1 MVVLPKKASSVILLR
16 DTPKGVET
24 FLIQRHVASSFM
36 GGLYAFPGGN
46 LEVEDFS
53 EELLAHVE
61 GIGEKEA
68 WAILGR
74 KSSPQIAL
82 AHWVTGIREVFEEV
96 GVLFASD
103 GVSNP
108 ISFEEEKR
116 RRAFERYR
124 ELLNKGEITFS
135 ELCRKENLTVAAH
148 NLIHY
153 SHWITPEAR
162 EKRYD
167 THFFM
172 ALVPEGQIPS
182 VDKKEITAGIW
193 LTPQQALKAN
203 ISGDIPLT
211 PPALCMLEELAPFSS
226 AEDIIGFA
234 RERNMSD
241 PILPILTTINGYEVL
256 LLPGDKF
263 YTAYG
268 GKEKRNYNNLDQS
281 VRLIQKQGRWFLSSP
296 VQSDT

>member
-1 MVVLPKKASSVILLR
+1 MIVLPKKASSVILLR
-16 DTPKGVET
+16 DTTNEVET

-46 LEVEDFS
+46 LEAEDFS

-61 GIGEKEA
+61 GIAEEEA

-74 KSSPQIAL
+74 ESSPQIAL
-82 AHWVTGIREVFEEV
+82 AHWITGIREVFEEV
-96 GVLFASD
+96 GVFFASD
-103 GVSNP
+103 EGGKL
-108 ISFEEEKR
+108 ISFEDEKHR
-116 RRAFERYR
+116 KILERHR
-124 ELLNKGEITFS
+124 ELLNKGEMTFS
-135 ELCRKENLTVAAH
+135 QLLRQENLRFAAH

-153 SHWITPEAR
+153 SHWVTPEAR
-162 EKRYD
+162 HKRYD
-167 THFFM
+167 THFFL

-182 VDKKEITAGIW
+182 ADQKEITAVIW

-226 AEDIIGFA
+226 AEDIIRFA
-234 RERNMSD
+234 RDRNMSD
-241 PILPILTTINGYEVL
+241 PILPILTTINGNETL
-256 LLPGDKF
+256 LLPEDEL

-268 GKEKRNYNNLDQS
+268 GKEKQNDNNLNQS
-281 VRLIQKQGRWFLSSP
+281 VRLILQKGRWFPSLRSR
-296 VQSDT
+296 SDP

>member
-16 DTPKGVET
+16 DTSMGVET

-46 LEVEDFS
+46 LEEEDFS

-61 GIGEKEA
+61 GITEKEA

-74 KSSPQIAL
+74 KSSHQIAL
-82 AHWVTGIREVFEEV
+82 AHWVTGIREIFEEV

-103 GVSNP
+103 GRGKL
-108 ISFEEEKR
+108 ISFEDEKR
-116 RRAFERYR
+116 RKKFEQHRA
-124 ELLNKGEITFS
+124 LLIKGEMTFARI
-135 ELCRKENLTVAAH
+135 LRKENLKLAADS
-148 NLIHY
+148 LIHY

-162 EKRYD
+162 KKRYD

-182 VDKKEITAGIW
+182 ADQKEITAGIW

-203 ISGDIPLT
+203 ISGNIPLT
-211 PPALCMLEELAPFSS
+211 PPSLCMLEELAPFSS
-226 AEDIIGFA
+226 AVDIIEFA

-256 LLPGDKF
+256 LLPGDEL
-263 YTAYG
+263 YAACG
-268 GKEKRNYNNLDQS
+268 GKEKRHYKNLDQS
-281 VRLIQKQGRWFLSSP
+281 VRLILEKGRWFPSPP

>member
-16 DTPKGVET
+16 NTAKGVET

-61 GIGEKEA
+61 GIAGKEA
-68 WAILGR
+68 SAILDK
-74 KSSPQIAL
+74 KSSPQISL

-96 GVLFASD
+96 GVFFASD
-103 GVSNP
+103 GRGKL
-108 ISFEEEKR
+108 ISFEDEKR
-116 RRAFERYR
+116 RKNFEQHRA
-124 ELLNKGEITFS
+124 LLIKGKMSFARI
-135 ELCRKENLTVAAH
+135 LRQENLKLAADS
-148 NLIHY
+148 LIHY

-162 EKRYD
+162 QKRYD

-172 ALVPEGQIPS
+172 ALVPKGQIPS
-182 VDKKEITAGIW
+182 ADKKEITAGIW

-203 ISGDIPLT
+203 ISSDIPLT

-241 PILPILTTINGYEVL
+241 PIVPILTTINGYEVL
-256 LLPGDKF
+256 LLPGDKL
-263 YTAYG
+263 YAACG
-268 GKEKRNYNNLDQS
+268 GKEKRNYNILDQT
-281 VRLIQKQGRWFLSSP
+281 VRLILEKGRWFPSPP